1 MLHDGCTSGSIHQA
15 SQVFDGPGRG
25 LQCVVSA
32 VCAILHGLKIFPA
45 SWKSSDIDEILHKG
59 YILYQYIGKL
69 GRLLPSDIP
78 GYISVDEMNY
88 GLVEV
93 QSYIGSFTSGQKDF
107 NIMTIDTLRDVFNEF
122 GDFLL
127 YIGESASAILR
138 HGCTSYMYD
147 PHSRNSHGF
156 PDANG
161 ASILLTFNSFNKLS
175 NYLTYLAMNLNT
187 DQFELTPMKI
197 VVGVPDYYME
207 HYITYKKQS
216 DSPTPA
222 SRTSPLI
229 IPNTSPICTT
239 SSPPSTSVITSGI
252 LSCCNFLLI
261 QHSVLFLI

>member
-15 SQVFDGPGRG
+15 SQVFDEPGRG
-25 LQCVVSA
+25 LQCVANA

-107 NIMTIDTLRDVFNEF
+107 NIMTIDMLRDVFNEF

-127 YIGESASAILR
+127 CIGESASAI
-138 HGCTSYMYD
+138 
-147 PHSRNSHGF
+147 
-156 PDANG
+156 
-161 ASILLTFNSFNKLS
+161 
-175 NYLTYLAMNLNT
+175 
-187 DQFELTPMKI
+187 
-197 VVGVPDYYME
+197 
-207 HYITYKKQS
+207 
-216 DSPTPA
+216 
-222 SRTSPLI
+222 
-229 IPNTSPICTT
+229 
-239 SSPPSTSVITSGI
+239 
-252 LSCCNFLLI
+252 
-261 QHSVLFLI
+261 